1 MNISITANVL
11 IMQSRRF
18 YVNIPMNTSVI
29 ANVTTTQQCGFYV
42 NIPMN
47 TSPRVNVTTIQRRI
61 FNANTS
67 KGYIH
72 HDECSHHA
80 TRYELF
86 F

>member
-1 MNISITANVL
+1 
-11 IMQSRRF
+11 
-18 YVNIPMNTSVI
+18 
-29 ANVTTTQQCGFYV
+29 
-42 NIPMN
+42 MN

>member
-1 MNISITANVL
+1 MNISITTNVL
-11 IMQSRRF
+11 IMQRRRC
-18 YVNIPMNTSVI
+18 YVNIPMNIPII
-29 ANVTTTQQCGFYV
+29 A
-42 NIPMN
+42 
-47 TSPRVNVTTIQRRI
+47 NVTTIQRRI